1 MSSIFKL
8 VFADILKNRI
18 VAVYTLLLAALS
30 WSMFALE
37 DNSSKGLL
45 SLMNIILLVVPLVS
59 VIFSTIY
66 NYNNAEFI
74 ELLLSQPIS
83 RKLIWRNLFFGLSA
97 SLMLAFF
104 VGAGIPLLIFTPL
117 ALACT
122 MILTGMILTMVF
134 AALAFLSCSI
144 SRDKAKGIGITIV
157 LWLFYSVLFDG
168 LVLFLTFQF
177 ADYPI
182 EKMMIGVS
190 LLNPVDTARILILLQ
205 LDVSA
210 LMGYT
215 GAVFREFFG
224 TMGGIVI
231 SVCTMLMWVWLPY
244 YISLR
249 RFSKKDL

>member
-1 MSSIFKL
+1 MRSIFKL
-8 VFADILKNRI
+8 VVADILKNW
-18 VAVYTLLLAALS
+18 VVLVYTLLISALS
-30 WSMFALE
+30 WSTFALE

-66 NYNNAEFI
+66 NYNNTEFI
-74 ELLLSQPIS
+74 ELLLSQPIA
-83 RKLIWRNLFFGLSA
+83 RKIIWRSLFSGLSA
-97 SLMLAFF
+97 SLMLAFI
-104 VGAGIPLLIFTPL
+104 VGAGIPLLIFTPPL
-117 ALACT
+117 LACT
-122 MILTGMILTMVF
+122 MIFAGMLLTLVF
-134 AALAFLSCSI
+134 VALAFLSCSL

-168 LVLFLTFQF
+168 LILFLTFQF

-190 LLNPVDTARILILLQ
+190 MLNPVDTARILILLQ
-205 LDVSA
+205 LDISA

-224 TMGGIVI
+224 TTGGILL
-231 SVCTMLMWVWLPY
+231 SVCSMLLWVWLPY
-244 YISLR
+244 YLSLR